1 MEPFNGYPMQSVKV
15 QMDKPVICEYY
26 VSQQDDP
33 CSKSNQLF
41 HIQGP
46 IVDRYLCKRHLMWSL
61 KYSLGNPINHGT
73 YTITTVL

>member
-1 MEPFNGYPMQSVKV
+1 
-15 QMDKPVICEYY
+15 MDKPVSCEYY
-26 VSQQDDP
+26 VSQQDRQDHP

-46 IVDRYLCKRHLMWSL
+46 IIDRYLCKRHLMWRL
-61 KYSLGNPINHGT
+61 KYNLGLPTNHGT